1 MTRIE
6 SKDYLVIAIEHK
18 KCMDFFKFLG
28 FFFSEA
34 ELFLNWSFITILKFS
49 HS

>member
-6 SKDYLVIAIEHK
+6 SKNYLVIAIEHK

-28 FFFSEA
+28 FFSEA